1 MSHSDISYYNKCFT
15 EENLYYENVLVV
27 NNKTY
32 DKYSKLN
39 IKNMILLENNIP
51 LLTINSKNTFD
62 KNNIKCLFFS
72 RVSYD
77 KNIIMLMQAIDKLSN
92 NYNIHLD
99 IYSEFNYTLNYYYN
113 LIVNKSSI
121 TICNPVSNLKL
132 IEIYKLY
139 DIVILP
145 SVSEGCSLNVL
156 ESINNEIPIICT
168 KNIGNYEIINDELPM
183 FEFDGLSICDDDI
196 YVFNYNKNLFEIVN
210 KIEYTINNYTTI
222 KQNTIKLKNKIS
234 DKFFNMASYIMK
246 LNNLLDNT
254 NIFINKP
261 VL

>member
-1 MSHSDISYYNKCFT
+1 
-15 EENLYYENVLVV
+15 
-27 NNKTY
+27 
-32 DKYSKLN
+32 
-39 IKNMILLENNIP
+39 
-51 LLTINSKNTFD
+51 
-62 KNNIKCLFFS
+62 
-72 RVSYD
+72 
-77 KNIIMLMQAIDKLSN
+77 MLMQAIDKLST

-132 IEIYKLY
+132 IEIYNLY

-183 FEFDGLSICDDDI
+183 FEFDGLSVCDDDI
-196 YVFNYNKNLFEIVN
+196 YVFNYNKILEAIGYCFDTNELKLDILTPDFINNSEKKNVYNKNLFEIVN

-254 NIFINKP
+254 NILINKP
-261 VL
+261 VK